1 MRGQLCGQ
9 LWRQAKWVACA
20 CIGVFMLVWSNS
32 AAAQAALAPVPL
44 AGSVEPGEHSELDA
58 TVQAPFHAAPGA
70 RATQARTFIVRLA
83 YPGGIGRTAE
93 SGDTGGTGRAAGSG
107 DTAGAAGVGAVGSA
121 GAAGS
126 VGSAGALPAHMAH
139 PVAWRLTL
147 SGPGPQGAVRRQWS
161 GRASVGARTVSLAL
175 PWDGRADAD
184 ARGRRAQV
192 ADGLYQLRLLA
203 VADPGTPQEAQVEQ
217 QWQILVQRGRS
228 AAPRVPAFHT
238 GLQQLPSLDG
248 QADYRIA
255 YANLH
260 SQTRHSDGGAALDAC
275 RGAQEPQTAPF
286 GPIDA
291 YLYAQ
296 HHGLDVLLAS
306 EHNHM
311 YDGSDGTNPLANPAE
326 AKALYQT
333 GLAEA
338 AAYTAAHP
346 GFLALYGME
355 WGVINKGGHLNL
367 FNSDQLLGWEKNARG
382 ELLADVETPKGDYA
396 ALYALMRER
405 GWLGQFNHPAY
416 AGQFLVNGQPLGYT
430 PDGDAAMVLCEVMNT
445 SAFSTNE
452 QETENRRSNY
462 EAACNRALAA
472 GYHVAFSSNQ
482 DNHCAN
488 WGAAYGNRTAV
499 LVASPAAGTPLSR
512 DSFLEALRARRVF
525 ATMDKHAQLLFTANG
540 KLMGERFDNRGPLH
554 LATSFSNS
562 AGRQAAVVAIFHGVP
577 GSNGSV
583 TQISEQAEL
592 TVTPASGPHFYY
604 ARLTQDDG
612 NIVWSAPV
620 WVNQLPE

>member
-1 MRGQLCGQ
+1 MLKTLRRR
-9 LWRQAKWVACA
+9 LWKHAPPWPPWLACVCA
-20 CIGVFMLVWSNS
+20 GVLLITWSNT
-32 AAAQAALAPVPL
+32 AAAQ
-44 AGSVEPGEHSELDA
+44 EPKEHSELDA
-58 TVQAPFHAAPGA
+58 TVVAPFRAAPGE
-70 RATQARTFIVRLA
+70 RSTQARTFLVHLA
-83 YPGGIGRTAE
+83 YPDEGRPH
-93 SGDTGGTGRAAGSG
+93 
-107 DTAGAAGVGAVGSA
+107 AVRWT
-121 GAAGS
+121 
-126 VGSAGALPAHMAH
+126 V
-139 PVAWRLTL
+139 TL
-147 SGPGPQGAVRRQWS
+147 SGPGPQGAVLRRWS
-161 GRASVGARTVSLAL
+161 GTEQVGAGGQRISL

-184 ARGRRAQV
+184 ARERRV
-192 ADGLYQLRLLA
+192 RVPDGLYQLRLVA
-203 VADPGTPQEAQVEQ
+203 VADAGTPQPALVEQ
-217 QWQILVQRGRS
+217 QWPIQVLRGRGT
-228 AAPRVPAFHT
+228 APHVPAFQA

-248 QADYRIA
+248 QADYRIV

-275 RGAQEPQTAPF
+275 HGAQDPQTGPY

-296 HHGLDVLLAS
+296 QHGLDALMTS

-311 YDGSDGTNPLANPAE
+311 YDGSDGTNGAAVPAE

-338 AAYTAAHP
+338 AAYSAAHP

-355 WGVINKGGHLNL
+355 WGVINKGGHLNI
-367 FNSDQLLGWEKNARG
+367 FNSEQLLGWERNASG
-382 ELLADVETPKGDYA
+382 ELLADVETPKSDYA
-396 ALYALMRER
+396 GLYALMRER
-405 GWLGQFNHPAY
+405 GWIGQFNHPAY
-416 AGQFLVNGQPLGYT
+416 AGQFLVDGQPLGYT

-445 SAFSTNE
+445 SAFSTNDA
-452 QETENRRSNY
+452 ETETRRSNY

-499 LVASPAAGTPLSR
+499 LVASPAAGMPVSR

-540 KLMGERFDNRGPLH
+540 KPMGERFDNHGPLH
-554 LATSFSNS
+554 LAISFSNS
-562 AGRQAAVVAIFHGVP
+562 AGRQAAAIAIFHGVP
-577 GSNGSV
+577 GGNGSV
-583 TQISEQAEL
+583 TALSDQAEL
-592 TVTPASGPHFYY
+592 TVTPAPGPHFYY

-620 WVNQLPE
+620 WVNQLP

>member
-1 MRGQLCGQ
+1 MVKTLRHRLRSLRWPWLAGLC
-9 LWRQAKWVACA
+9 A
-20 CIGVFMLVWSNS
+20 GVLLFTWSNT
-32 AAAQAALAPVPL
+32 AAARETK
-44 AGSVEPGEHSELDA
+44 EPKEHSELDA
-58 TVQAPFHAAPGA
+58 TVVAPFHAARGERAAQA
-70 RATQARTFIVRLA
+70 RTSQSRTSQSRTFIVRLA
-83 YPGGIGRTAE
+83 YPDE
-93 SGDTGGTGRAAGSG
+93 GRAH
-107 DTAGAAGVGAVGSA
+107 AVR
-121 GAAGS
+121 
-126 VGSAGALPAHMAH
+126 
-139 PVAWRLTL
+139 WTLTL
-147 SGPGPQGAVRRQWS
+147 SGPGPQGAVLRRWS
-161 GRASVGARTVSLAL
+161 GTQQVGAGGQSVTV

-184 ARGRRAQV
+184 ARERRAPV
-192 ADGLYQLRLLA
+192 PDGVYELRLLA
-203 VADPGTPQEAQVEQ
+203 VADAGTPQEAQVEQ
-217 QWQILVQRGRS
+217 QWHIQVQRGAR
-228 AAPRVPAFHT
+228 AAPTVPAFQA
-238 GLQQLPSLDG
+238 GLRQLPGLDG
-248 QADYRIA
+248 QPGYRIV

-260 SQTRHSDGGAALDAC
+260 SQTRHSDGGAPLDAC
-275 RGAQEPQTAPF
+275 HGAQDPQTAPY

-291 YLYAQ
+291 YKYAQ
-296 HHGLDVLLAS
+296 QHGLDALLTS

-311 YDGSDGTNPLANPAE
+311 YDGSDGTNGAAIPAE
-326 AKALYQT
+326 AIALYQT

-355 WGVINKGGHLNL
+355 WGVINKGGHLNI
-367 FNSDQLLGWEKNARG
+367 FNSEQLLGWERNAQG
-382 ELLADVETPKGDYA
+382 ELLAEVETPKGDYA
-396 ALYALMRER
+396 GLYALMRER

-445 SAFSTNE
+445 SAFSTND
-452 QETENRRSNY
+452 QETETRRSNY

-499 LVASPAAGTPLSR
+499 LVASPAAGMPVTR

-540 KLMGERFDNRGPLH
+540 RLMGERFDHHGPLQ
-554 LATSFSNS
+554 LATHFSNGD
-562 AGRQAAVVAIFHGVP
+562 GRQAAAVAIFHGVP

-583 TQISEQAEL
+583 TQLSDQAEL
-592 TVTPASGPHFYY
+592 TLTPAPGPHFYY
-604 ARLTQDDG
+604 VRLTQDDG

-620 WVNQLPE
+620 WVNQLP

>member
-1 MRGQLCGQ
+1 
-9 LWRQAKWVACA
+9 
-20 CIGVFMLVWSNS
+20 MLLFTWSNT
-32 AAAQAALAPVPL
+32 AAAQATK
-44 AGSVEPGEHSELDA
+44 EPKEHSELDA
-58 TVQAPFHAAPGA
+58 TVVAPFHAARGE
-70 RATQARTFIVRLA
+70 RVTQSRTSQSRTSQSRTFIVQLA
-83 YPGGIGRTAE
+83 YPDE
-93 SGDTGGTGRAAGSG
+93 GRAH
-107 DTAGAAGVGAVGSA
+107 AV
-121 GAAGS
+121 
-126 VGSAGALPAHMAH
+126 H
-139 PVAWRLTL
+139 WTLTL
-147 SGPGPQGAVRRQWS
+147 SGPGPQGAVLRRWS
-161 GRASVGARTVSLAL
+161 GTQQVGAGGQSVIL

-184 ARGRRAQV
+184 ARERRV
-192 ADGLYQLRLLA
+192 PVPDGVYELRLLA
-203 VADPGTPQEAQVEQ
+203 VADAGTPQEAQVEQ
-217 QWQILVQRGRS
+217 QWHIQVQRGAR
-228 AAPRVPAFHT
+228 AAPTVPAFQA
-238 GLQQLPSLDG
+238 GLRQLPSLDG
-248 QADYRIA
+248 QIEYRLV

-275 RGAQEPQTAPF
+275 HGAQDPQTAPY

-291 YLYAQ
+291 YKYAQ
-296 HHGLDVLLAS
+296 QHGLGALLTS

-311 YDGSDGTNPLANPAE
+311 YDGSDGTNGAAIPAE
-326 AKALYQT
+326 AIALYQT

-355 WGVINKGGHLNL
+355 WGVINKGGHLTI
-367 FNSDQLLGWEKNARG
+367 FNSEQLLGWERNAQG
-382 ELLADVETPKGDYA
+382 ELLAEVETPKGDYA
-396 ALYALMRER
+396 GLYTLMRER

-445 SAFSTNE
+445 SAFSTND
-452 QETENRRSNY
+452 QETETRRSNY

-499 LVASPAAGTPLSR
+499 LVASPAAGMPVSR
-512 DSFLEALRARRVF
+512 DGFLEALRARRVF

-540 KLMGERFDNRGPLH
+540 KLMGERFDNHGPLQ
-554 LATSFSNS
+554 LATHFSNS
-562 AGRQAAVVAIFHGVP
+562 AGRQAAAVAIFHGVP

-583 TQISEQAEL
+583 TQLSDQAEL
-592 TVTPASGPHFYY
+592 TLTPAPGPHFYY
-604 ARLTQDDG
+604 VRLTQDDG

-620 WVNQLPE
+620 WVNQLP